1 MSKPDRR
8 RSGLFQ
14 TGLSGLFAL
23 LILIGGLLWGQRIN
37 PFVKYQNINVQFESA
52 AGLGNG
58 DSVYLN
64 GMVVGSVNDLT
75 LQTDGVML
83 TLRLPLDLP
92 LTDDALF
99 QIGSLDL
106 MGGHAVFV
114 QNGSGAPFQNSDKP
128 RQGVLLPGTGEL
140 LAEAKTLIVNLDRLM
155 GKLSA
160 LLPAGDEP
168 LPFRQLAD
176 EIVLLT
182 VEARQLLHDFQ
193 IDQQR
198 IADGLSTVLADTD
211 SLLLETRA
219 PLRELLT
226 NSNDGMSALQNL
238 IADLQLMLEQPGTL
252 NKLASDSTLYVATLS
267 AVVELD
273 SLLEAIGE
281 HGLFRFHKKRD

>member
-37 PFVKYQNINVQFESA
+37 PFVKYQDISVQFKNA
-52 AGLGNG
+52 AGIGNG

-64 GMVVGSVNDLT
+64 GMVVGSVNNLT
-75 LQTDGVML
+75 LQTSGVLL

-92 LTDDALF
+92 LTDDAVF

-106 MGGHAVFV
+106 MGGQAVFV
-114 QNGSGAPFQNSDKP
+114 VNGIGAPFENSDFP

-140 LAEAKTLIVNLDRLM
+140 MAEAKTLITNLDRLM
-155 GKLSA
+155 GKLST
-160 LLPAGDEP
+160 LLPEDEGP

-182 VEARQLLHDFQ
+182 IEARELLQ
-193 IDQQR
+193 GLQNDQQR
-198 IADGLSTVLADTD
+198 IAAGLSTVLADTD

-219 PLRELLT
+219 PLRELLSS
-226 NSNDGMSALQNL
+226 SNDGMTALKSL
-238 IADLQLMLEQPGTL
+238 IEDLQGMLQKQGTL
-252 NKLASDSTLYVATLS
+252 QKLATDSSLYVATLA
-267 AVVELD
+267 AVTELD
-273 SLLEAIGE
+273 SLLVAIGE
-281 HGLFRFHKKRD
+281 HGLLKFHKTD